1 MSYLIRDEVKE
12 INQLQSIVKLSKLV
26 YKEKWTKL

>member
-12 INQLQSIVKLSKLV
+12 INQLQSSVKLSKLV